1 MKYSS
6 LKNAEHTVYVDEY
19 DKDGK
24 KVFVMYLLL
33 TVYSV
38 SFSDGNYSYNAC
50 YSIVSTEKKSIPTF
64 FFGCSL
70 ENKLKCLGL
79 GANLEAPHF
88 RENLKRFKAFRAGIQ
103 I

>member
-38 SFSDGNYSYNAC
+38 SFSDGNYSDNAC
-50 YSIVSTEKKSIPTF
+50 YSIVSTGKISIPTF
-64 FFGCSL
+64 FL
-70 ENKLKCLGL
+70 VVALKT
-79 GANLEAPHF
+79 NL
-88 RENLKRFKAFRAGIQ
+88 NV
-103 I
+103 

>member
-6 LKNAEHTVYVDEY
+6 LKNAEHTVYVDKY

-38 SFSDGNYSYNAC
+38 SFSDGNYSDNAC
-50 YSIVSTEKKSIPTF
+50 YSIVSTGKKSIPTF
-64 FFGCSL
+64 FL
-70 ENKLKCLGL
+70 VVAWKT
-79 GANLEAPHF
+79 NLMSRARGQF
-88 RENLKRFKAFRAGIQ
+88 RGTTF
-103 I
+103 